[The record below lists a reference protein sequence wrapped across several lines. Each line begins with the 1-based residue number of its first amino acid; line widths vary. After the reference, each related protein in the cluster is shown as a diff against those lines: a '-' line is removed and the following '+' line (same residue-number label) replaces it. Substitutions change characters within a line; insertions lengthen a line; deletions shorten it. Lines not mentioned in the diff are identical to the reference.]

1 MLRLGCRNRD
11 ETRGGTYARRSPPSP
26 FWAAYRAESRSI
38 WISVSFEV
46 PNTCE
51 ASNSSFEDFFFFRAR
66 GSIWSWSITDRL
78 DGSSNQASPL
88 SIRTKNKGGR
98 VKSRIRI
105 LRALKRGSSQ
115 HL

>member
-1 MLRLGCRNRD
+1 MLRLWCRNRD
-11 ETRGGTYARRSPPSP
+11 ETRGETYARRSPPSP

-46 PNTCE
+46 PKTWA

-66 GSIWSWSITDRL
+66 GIISSWTID
-78 DGSSNQASPL
+78 DQEAADANQSSL
-88 SIRTKNKGGR
+88 SIQTRNER
-98 VKSRIRI
+98 APRRRRIRI
-105 LRALKRGSSQ
+105 DRASKRGPAQ